1 MPNNNPNHSRFFWRS
16 SAMFAFLD
24 NEGRFKEVNA
34 AWDKM
39 LGLTTSQLLAKSLID
54 FIHPDDRLAVN
65 YYFDQLRQGSVSI
78 DFSSRFRHNNGSYHQ
93 LLWEVTAAASQ
104 EDAFY
109 VVAMDYT
116 EHSQPSIADEIVSV
130 LDEGIV
136 LQYANGTIGAC
147 NRSAERILGL
157 TAEQMIGWTLID
169 PDWNAIREDGSPFPT
184 EAHPAICTLRT
195 GKPYTNSIMGVEK
208 SDGSL
213 IWLRINAYPLWRDE
227 MTPYAVVISFADIT
241 QYKETEIALKSHHGT
256 PILVNDNTN
265 DDKNEYDF
273 WDWNLESNS
282 ISFPPQWKQM
292 LGYRTE
298 ELLNHIDT
306 WYRRIHPLDYKRVT
320 ADIQSHLEGATPHFE
335 NVHRLQHRDGS
346 YRWVK
351 CRGTAV
357 RDNNG
362 KPAHLI
368 GMHIDITE
376 QQQAEDKRL
385 ACDTKYQQ
393 LLDTETSA
401 VFLVETD
408 SDRIVEIN
416 RSAVQIYG
424 YSRQEL
430 LNLKRSDLSAQAEKS
445 QLKQQRTGKY
455 TRRRHHKRKD
465 NSVFPVEMTVN
476 PFALHGHDMQL
487 IIVTDIS
494 ERSQVETALW
504 ESQTKYRQLFE
515 AASSAIVIFDAN
527 TQQIFDV
534 NNTAMDMYGYTK
546 EEWMHLTT
554 MDMSAEPVKSRSML
568 APAKHR
574 QIIPLRWHKKK
585 DGTQIPVEITTGSSY
600 LFQGRSLVC
609 AMIRDMSERKA
620 AEEALRAERDFVNT
634 LVQASPAFFLAINP
648 NGTIRMVNKALLET
662 TGFSTEELEG
672 KNFIQALVFEA
683 DQESLNTQWKQLT
696 QVMRP
701 STLVYRIKTKNN
713 TFRSVEW
720 HSRAIVQPDG
730 VLDYVFGVGID
741 LTERDKTL
749 ADLQLFKTIIEA
761 SDEAIT
767 ISDANGKLIYTNPMY
782 SQLFKYPLETLH
794 LNPRSPYLPVSC
806 EIIDREIQPA
816 LQKGK
821 SWTGELE
828 VANAEGHH
836 FPVWQRADAVRDEK
850 GNILFKFELMHD
862 ISDRKRLWEKLRNQW
877 EESQL
882 LFDTLPLY
890 LWHWDKNQRLIY
902 SNRRATENIVFD
914 ENMPLFSPNRRVL
927 ELGEPRF
934 EMQSI
939 LLKKQNVEHNLHIG
953 RVPSR
958 NDDDQIDGLI
968 MFALDLTECR
978 PQGVLL
984 NDSDDKVRRILEQLP
999 FILNVVDENGHLLV
1013 WNKFTEQSTGYTA
1026 REVLSNPD
1034 IVHKIYPNTT
1044 QLARLSSREGERNWE
1059 GQLVCKDGS
1068 QKTIRWFN
1076 AASQYPISS
1085 WYTWQIG
1092 QIIESTSIQGEKTNH
1107 DMINFIFENTHIG
1120 ICFIDDRGRFV
1131 KMNRA
1136 YADLYGYQVIELID
1150 KPFTTILPQKRHD
1163 EAIRDYFAQ
1172 LVSNEEPR
1180 LIRNT
1185 LEQRRDGSKF
1195 SASALAQRIILADGR
1210 RLLASFWIRT
1220 PEEKL

>member
-24 NEGRFKEVNA
+24 GNGRFKEVNA

-39 LGLTTSQLLAKSLID
+39 LGLSTAQLLAKTLTD
-54 FIHPDDRLAVN
+54 FIHPDDRAAVD
-65 YYFDQLRQGSVSI
+65 YYFDQLRQGSVSV

-136 LQYANGTIGAC
+136 LQYANGTIGAS

-169 PDWNAIREDGSPFPT
+169 PDWNAIREDGSPFPS

-208 SDGSL
+208 SDGTL

-241 QYKETEIALKSHHGT
+241 QYKETEFALKSHHGT
-256 PILVNDNTN
+256 SILVNDSANN
-265 DDKNEYDF
+265 EGNEYDF

-282 ISFPPQWKQM
+282 IAFPPQWKQM

-335 NVHRLQHRDGS
+335 NIHRLQHRDGS

-362 KPAHLI
+362 KPVHLI

-393 LLDTETSA
+393 LLDTETNA

-408 SDRIVEIN
+408 SDRIIEIN
-416 RSAVQIYG
+416 RSAVQMYG

-430 LNLKRSDLSAQAEKS
+430 LNLKRADLSAQTEKS
-445 QLKQQRTGKY
+445 TTKQRTGRY

-465 NSVFPVEMTVN
+465 STVFPVEMTVN
-476 PFALHGHDMQL
+476 PFNLHGHEIQI

-494 ERSQVETALW
+494 ERSQIETALW

-534 NNTAMDMYGYTK
+534 NNTAMDMYGYSK

-554 MDMSAEPVKSRSML
+554 MDLSAEPVKSRSML
-568 APAKHR
+568 SPAKHR
-574 QIIPLRWHKKK
+574 QIIPLRWHRKK
-585 DGTQIPVEITTGSSY
+585 DGSQIPVEITTGSSY

-620 AEEALRAERDFVNT
+620 AEEALRSERDFVNT

-648 NGTIRMVNKALLET
+648 NGTIRMVNKALLDT
-662 TGFSTEELEG
+662 TGFNSEELDG
-672 KNFIQALVFEA
+672 KDFIQTLVFEA
-683 DQESLNTQWKQLT
+683 DRDTLNAQWRQLT
-696 QVMRP
+696 QMMRP
-701 STLVYRIKTKNN
+701 TTLIYRIRTKSNL
-713 TFRSVEW
+713 FRSVEW
-720 HSRAIVQPDG
+720 HSRAIVQPNG
-730 VLDYVFGVGID
+730 TLDYVFGVGID
-741 LTERDKTL
+741 LTDRDKTQS
-749 ADLQLFKTIIEA
+749 DLQLFKTIIEA
-761 SDEAIT
+761 SDEAIA
-767 ISDANGKLIYTNPMY
+767 ISDANGKLIYSNPMY
-782 SQLFKYPLETLH
+782 TQLFKYPPETLQQ
-794 LNPRSPYLPVSC
+794 NPRAPYLPVSC
-806 EIIDREIQPA
+806 EIIDREIQPI

-828 VANAEGHH
+828 VSNAEGHT
-836 FPVWQRADAVRDEK
+836 FPIWQRADTVRDMQ

-877 EESQL
+877 EESQV
-882 LFDTLPLY
+882 LFDTLPLL
-890 LWHWDKNQRLIY
+890 LWHWDKNHRLIY
-902 SNRRATENIVFD
+902 ANRRVTENIIAD
-914 ENMPLFSPNRRVL
+914 ENSPLFAPNRRL
-927 ELGEPRF
+927 IETGETRF
-934 EMQSI
+934 ETQQI
-939 LLKKQNVEHNLHIG
+939 FLKKHNAEHFFHLG

-958 NDDDQIDGLI
+958 NDDGQIDGLI

-978 PQGVLL
+978 PQGNTL
-984 NDSDDKVRRILEQLP
+984 NDSDDKIRRILEQLP
-999 FILNVVDENGHLLV
+999 FVLNAVNENGHLLT
-1013 WNKFTEQSTGYTA
+1013 WNKFTEQLTGYTA

-1034 IVHKIYPNTT
+1034 LVHKIYAH
-1044 QLARLSSREGERNWE
+1044 QWGRLSSRDGERNWS
-1059 GQLVCKDGS
+1059 GQLICKDGS
-1068 QKTIRWFN
+1068 QRTIRWFN
-1076 AASQYPISS
+1076 AASQYPISN

-1092 QIIESTSIQGEKTNH
+1092 QVIESSILQNEKSAT
-1107 DMINFIFENTHIG
+1107 DIINFVFENTHIG
-1120 ICFIDDRGRFV
+1120 VCLIDDRGRFV

-1136 YADLYGYQVIELID
+1136 YADLYGYQVNELVD
-1150 KPFTTILPQKRHD
+1150 KPFTVILPQKRHD

-1180 LIRNT
+1180 LIRYNN
-1185 LEQRRDGSKF
+1185 EQRRDGQKF
-1195 SASALAQRIILADGR
+1195 SASTLAQRIILSDGR
-1210 RLLASFWIRT
+1210 RLLVNFCVRT
-1220 PEEKL
+1220 PEEKTV